1 MGITLHEGW
10 SIVTFVD
17 RSPAAGLLRYEKVG
31 EMFQWVLDVPASRHH
46 KAYTAVI
53 DPLSVRSV
61 TPCSDVVA
69 VKYADTASPLRKP
82 PAA

>member
-31 EMFQWVLDVPASRHH
+31 EMFKWVLEVPASRHRE
-46 KAYTAVI
+46 AYSAVI

-61 TPCSDVVA
+61 TPCSNGVA
-69 VKYADTASPLRKP
+69 VKYADSARPLREP